1 MADVRWLSDDEQAFW
16 RLYLATVSKV
26 YRVVDE
32 DLQKNHGLSNSDFGV
47 LVSLSEAEGKTLRLH
62 ELGEL
67 LDWDRSRTSHQITR
81 MEKRGLV
88 EKTKCA
94 SDQRGVNV
102 VLTDAG
108 MSKLLDAVPGHVETV
123 RKALFDVIDTAD
135 QAALTKAL
143 RKIYEA

>member
-88 EKTKCA
+88 EKAKCA

-123 RKALFDVIDTAD
+123 RNALFDVIDAAD